1 MRLKRTILFLTLF
14 LSFTGMYAQENLK
27 MIVGTYTDGTSKG
40 IYSFNFNQQTGTATP
55 LCSLQITNPSYLTI
69 AKDGNHIYAVTER
82 NDDMASVCAIGFNKR
97 TGSMQLINMQKTCG
111 EDPCYVDTNGRMVI
125 TANYSGGSMSV
136 FPLNAEGAL
145 QPMSQQISGGIG
157 GPDTVR
163 QTVPHVHCA
172 RFSAD
177 GKDIYATDFSAD
189 RLLQIEVNADKTDI
203 GNDWVF
209 ANVTQG
215 SGPRHIELS
224 RDGRFMYVMSELSGH
239 ITVFA
244 LKGNNNKPLQEI
256 QSDTTFA
263 RGGADIHLSPDG
275 RFLYSSNR
283 LKNDGIAIFKVNTN
297 TGLLA
302 KAGYQPTGT
311 HPRNFNIT
319 PNGKFLLCA
328 CRDSNA
334 IQVFKIN
341 PKTGLLTD
349 THHDIHIDRPA
360 CIKFYATH

>member
-1 MRLKRTILFLTLF
+1 
-14 LSFTGMYAQENLK
+14 
-27 MIVGTYTDGTSKG
+27 
-40 IYSFNFNQQTGTATP
+40 
-55 LCSLQITNPSYLTI
+55 
-69 AKDGNHIYAVTER
+69 
-82 NDDMASVCAIGFNKR
+82 
-97 TGSMQLINMQKTCG
+97 
-111 EDPCYVDTNGRMVI
+111 
-125 TANYSGGSMSV
+125 
-136 FPLNAEGAL
+136 
-145 QPMSQQISGGIG
+145 
-157 GPDTVR
+157 
-163 QTVPHVHCA
+163 
-172 RFSAD
+172 
-177 GKDIYATDFSAD
+177 
-189 RLLQIEVNADKTDI
+189 
-203 GNDWVF
+203 
-209 ANVTQG
+209 
-215 SGPRHIELS
+215 
-224 RDGRFMYVMSELSGH
+224 MSELSGNV
-239 ITVFA
+239 TVFD
-244 LKGNNNKPLQEI
+244 LKAKGKKMVQEI
-256 QSDTTFA
+256 RSDDVNA